1 MVLGV
6 AVYTLVAGLAGA
18 SGGGEIAV
26 VLLTLI
32 VGAVGVM
39 HVLGVVRLLHRLF
52 PNTGTMAMAG
62 WITVAVTGFG
72 VFRSF
77 LGRGDK
83 PDLVTMLVWVV
94 LAAVVIALM
103 VLITR
108 PSVTQ
113 WVQATHAHSRQLGHT
128 PGQRR

>member
-1 MVLGV
+1 M
-6 AVYTLVAGLAGA
+6 
-18 SGGGEIAV
+18 
-26 VLLTLI
+26 LLTFI

-39 HVLGVVRLLHRLF
+39 HVLGVVRLLNPRF

-72 VFRSF
+72 VLRSF
-77 LGRGDK
+77 LGRGDR
-83 PDLVTMLVWVV
+83 PDLTTMLVWVV
-94 LAAVVIALM
+94 LAAAVITLM

-113 WVQATHAHSRQLGHT
+113 WVQATHAHSRQLGRS
-128 PGQRR
+128 PEQRR